1 MNTTAPRRQDLRDF
15 QSFTLNVDFPLPEDG
30 TLIIKTWGGKKFGW
44 RCPAFEKKGEETL
57 LSNKNVTEMFHFK
70 T

>member
-1 MNTTAPRRQDLRDF
+1 MNTTASRRQDLRDF
-15 QSFTLNVDFPLPEDG
+15 QSVSLNVDVPLPEDG
-30 TLIIKTWGGKKFGW
+30 KLIIKTWGENKFGW
-44 RCPAFEKKGEETL
+44 RCPAFEKGEKTL